1 MSIFLNS
8 NHRKLPINYN
18 ELKSKVSTANQSQV
32 KINAN
37 EVKEEQSRTASKQE
51 LNELNRT
58 MSVWSLDKDKKLHIF
73 HRNTK
78 STDVSHLLDS

>member
-37 EVKEEQSRTASKQE
+37 EVKEEQSRTASKQATNKKKE
-51 LNELNRT
+51 TMILN
-58 MSVWSLDKDKKLHIF
+58 KKSDHACDLKH
-73 HRNTK
+73 
-78 STDVSHLLDS
+78 